1 VLAGQPAGRRSKDE
15 NETMNQDPDWIYL
28 DNAATTFP
36 KPRQMLDQMV
46 AHYASCGVSP
56 GRGGYDLALQAEDIV
71 DQARRK
77 LARFFGAPDPN
88 RVVFA
93 YNATDALNSAIQG
106 LLGPGDHVIASRLDH
121 NSVLRPL
128 NHMVQSAGIQVDH
141 VGFDG
146 RGLIDPQ
153 DIAALIRP
161 QTRLVILCHASNVL
175 GTIQPVHEI
184 GQVCAQHGILFV
196 LDAAQ
201 SAGQVPIDMIS
212 IGAAAIAFTGH
223 KSLYGPT
230 GIGGLVIHPDVEI
243 RSTRFGGTGVDSA
256 GPLHTRDFPHRLEAG
271 TLNLVGI
278 MGLCAGV
285 DYIQRI
291 GIDAIHRQEAALLE
305 RLVQGLAGQKN
316 IELYGARN
324 QVDQTA
330 VLSTNIKGVHAA
342 DVGAIL
348 DADFNIAV
356 RAGLHCAPL
365 AHQQLGTLERGAVR
379 FSIGLFNTQAHI
391 DRAVEAMTAIAGH
404 SR

>member
-1 VLAGQPAGRRSKDE
+1 MD
-15 NETMNQDPDWIYL
+15 NELIYL

-36 KPRQMLDQMV
+36 KPRQMLDRMV

-56 GRGGYDLALQAEDIV
+56 GRGSYDLALQAEDMV
-71 DQARRK
+71 DQVRRK
-77 LARFFGAPDPN
+77 LARFFGAPDPA

-106 LLGPGDHVIASRLDH
+106 LLEPGEHVIASRLDH

-128 NHMVQSAGIQVDH
+128 NHMAQSAGIRVDH
-141 VGFDG
+141 VGFDA
-146 RGLIDPQ
+146 RGLIDPD

-161 QTRLVILCHASNVL
+161 QTKLVVLCHASNVL
-175 GTIQPVHEI
+175 GTIQPVAEI
-184 GQVCAQHGILFV
+184 GRLCARHGICFV

-201 SAGQVPIDMIS
+201 SAGQVPIDMMS
-212 IGAAAIAFTGH
+212 MRLSAIAFTGH

-230 GIGGLVIHPDVEI
+230 GIGGLVIHPDVDI

-271 TLNLVGI
+271 TINLAGI
-278 MGLCAGV
+278 IGLCAGLE
-285 DYIQRI
+285 YIQQI
-291 GIDAIHRQEAALLE
+291 GIEAIHRQEAALLE
-305 RLVQGLAGQKN
+305 RLAQGLSGHKH
-316 IELYGARN
+316 IELYGTRN
-324 QVDQTA
+324 SVDRTA
-330 VLSTNIKGVHAA
+330 VLAANIKGVHAA

-365 AHQQLGTLERGAVR
+365 AHRQLGTLERGAVR

-391 DRAVEAMTAIAGH
+391 DRAVEAMTTIASN